1 MPCPI
6 CDSNDHDSQCTDR
19 EAVRAAVGK
28 DGRALWPAPDELKAD
43 KDVFE
48 AAKASMIKAVGQD
61 GLVLEYASDELKADK
76 EVVLAAVGQNGD
88 AVEHAT
94 DELRGGGIVAFVH
107 EQARVF
113 ATFNHFLVAIHFD
126 GRASAPLP
134 HPSKRCRV
142 RMLFSHG
149 PHSATNF
156 KRLIADFA
164 GVPRGRAWAAVLR
177 AKPNLRPQRS

>member
-1 MPCPI
+1 MGQGGCKQHI
-6 CDSNDHDSQCTDR
+6 HTLRFAS
-19 EAVRAAVGK
+19 
-28 DGRALWPAPDELKAD
+28 DELKAD
-43 KDVFE
+43 KEVVL
-48 AAKASMIKAVGQD
+48 AAVGQ
-61 GLVLEYASDELKADK
+61 GGRALRYASELKADK

>member
-1 MPCPI
+1 L
-6 CDSNDHDSQCTDR
+6 SQFIR
-19 EAVRAAVGK
+19 RQGRGPGGLAAVGQNG
-28 DGRALWPAPDELKAD
+28 DFAPDELKAD
-43 KDVFE
+43 K
-48 AAKASMIKAVGQD
+48 
-61 GLVLEYASDELKADK
+61 
-76 EVVLAAVGQNGD
+76 EVALAAVGEYGE
-88 AVEHAT
+88 ALRCT
-94 DELRGGGIVAFVH
+94 SDELRGGGIVAFVH

-149 PHSATNF
+149 PHFATNF

-164 GVPRGRAWAAVLR
+164 GVPRGRVWAAVLR
-177 AKPNLRPQRS
+177 AKLNVGL